1 MAVNTD
7 HTGKVRVGSQIGKS
21 IQITKAAKTN
31 ITQAELDVLVAFINQ
46 TSMVVAIGDDTT
58 GGFNDGASD
67 VLHIITEGGA
77 HPDAA
82 SNFGVGSTGITTTVV
97 TLFE

>member
-67 VLHIITEGGA
+67 ALHIITEGGA

-82 SNFGVGSTGITTTVV
+82 SNFGVGSTGITTTIV
-97 TLFE
+97 TLYE

>member
-7 HTGKVRVGSQIGKS
+7 HTGKVEAGSQIGKS
-21 IQITKAAKTN
+21 IQVTKAAKSN
-31 ITQAELDVLVAFINQ
+31 MTQAELNAMTAFINQ
-46 TSMVVAIGDDTT
+46 TSMVIAIGDDTA
-58 GGFNDGASD
+58 GGFNAGASD
-67 VLHIITEGGA
+67 ALHIITEGGA

-82 SNFGVGSTGITTTVV
+82 SNFGVGTTGITTTIV